1 MTATIHVLSWWRRAL
16 LRLAAGPKKP
26 PAPSLKRSAARK
38 ALAIG
43 IAETTNSARG
53 ALTRE

>member
-16 LRLAAGPKKP
+16 LRLAAGKRKP
-26 PAPSLKRSAARK
+26 PAPSLRRSAARK

-43 IAETTNSARG
+43 ICDTTTS
-53 ALTRE
+53 TRRNLR